1 MNTVILT
8 ITVTQLLLLAG
19 LAAGDKRLQ
28 DCLLHA
34 SLYHRATRQCWPPH
48 ERGPCAEDQWLAAS
62 EVSPGLGE
70 CGLVPPGDQAWKQEQ
85 EQLYTQVDIK
95 DVTISTIYIYNV
107 PTQAHCQK
115 GELLVPDNFQ
125 ADTQPCPALHSCVA
139 WPRPAD
145 TARLA
150 NLVNPLQL
158 EYIKA
163 MVCGGEG
170 EELACAP
177 ATNDESLF
185 SAENLL
191 QSLVAPPPACRP
203 NPCPGGATP
212 TLEEDGYYRC
222 VPVVQHLIMDSL
234 RTHERKCRRFEVR
247 RACPDCPGGTKC
259 VPRFR
264 GNFRFNFKRSG

>member
-1 MNTVILT
+1 M
-8 ITVTQLLLLAG
+8 
-19 LAAGDKRLQ
+19 
-28 DCLLHA
+28 
-34 SLYHRATRQCWPPH
+34 
-48 ERGPCAEDQWLAAS
+48 
-62 EVSPGLGE
+62 
-70 CGLVPPGDQAWKQEQ
+70 
-85 EQLYTQVDIK
+85 
-95 DVTISTIYIYNV
+95 
-107 PTQAHCQK
+107 
-115 GELLVPDNFQ
+115 PDNFQ
-125 ADTQPCPALHSCVA
+125 ADTLPCPALHSCVA

-177 ATNDESLF
+177 ATNEESLF
-185 SAENLL
+185 SAETLL

-212 TLEEDGYYRC
+212 TLSEDGYYRC
-222 VPVVQHLIMDSL
+222 VSVVQHLSTLDSL
-234 RTHERKCRRFEVR
+234 ATQERRCRRFEVR
-247 RACPDCPGGTKC
+247 RACPDCPGGTRC

-264 GNFRFNFKRSG
+264 FNFRFNFKRSG

>member
-1 MNTVILT
+1 M
-8 ITVTQLLLLAG
+8 AG
-19 LAAGDKRLQ
+19 GLGGQPRPGGVRPR
-28 DCLLHA
+28 A
-34 SLYHRATRQCWPPH
+34 SWR
-48 ERGPCAEDQWLAAS
+48 
-62 EVSPGLGE
+62 PGLETGA
-70 CGLVPPGDQAWKQEQ
+70 GAALHPGR
-85 EQLYTQVDIK
+85 YPG
-95 DVTISTIYIYNV
+95 YHNIYNIYNI
-107 PTQAHCQK
+107 PTQAHCQQ

-125 ADTQPCPALHSCVA
+125 ADTLPCPALHSCVA

-177 ATNDESLF
+177 ATNEESLF

-212 TLEEDGYYRC
+212 TLSEDGYYRC
-222 VPVVQHLIMDSL
+222 VSVVQHLSTLDSL
-234 RTHERKCRRFEVR
+234 ATQERRCRRFEVR
-247 RACPDCPGGTKC
+247 RACPDCPGGTRC

-264 GNFRFNFKRSG
+264 FNFRFNFKRSG